1 MLDATREQP
10 GGDRID
16 ALMDG
21 IVSTGNMT
29 VEAFDTLQH
38 LIGHFERL
46 VCPHPGSFALSTV
59 SVTFEKS
66 HPHVCPTVFV
76 CGIIIAWCPT
86 PTATT

>member
-1 MLDATREQP
+1 MLEPCPEPWFAIRFELIEQPCSWTLPLRSNLSQPLVSVGPEMLDATRQQP

-21 IVSTGNMT
+21 IVSTGKMT

-46 VCPHPGSFALSTV
+46 V
-59 SVTFEKS
+59 
-66 HPHVCPTVFV
+66 
-76 CGIIIAWCPT
+76 
-86 PTATT
+86 